1 MQNLVLQAL
10 REEDSGLQL
19 QKISSFLDSD
29 SETYLSL
36 KTSWKECN
44 KKYFIIKSILKAVSQ
59 ILTAFEMLL
68 MIK

>member
-1 MQNLVLQAL
+1 MQNLVLKAL

-29 SETYLSL
+29 FETYLSL

-44 KKYFIIKSILKAVSQ
+44 KKYFIIKKAS
-59 ILTAFEMLL
+59 
-68 MIK
+68 